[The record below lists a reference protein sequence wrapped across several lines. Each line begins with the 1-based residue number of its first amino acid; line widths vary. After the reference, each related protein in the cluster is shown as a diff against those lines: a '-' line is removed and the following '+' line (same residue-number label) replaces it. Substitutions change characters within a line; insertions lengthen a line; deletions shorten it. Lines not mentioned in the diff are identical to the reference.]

1 MILLNMTK
9 KTAVEQGVAPAVKKP
24 RAVRPSATR
33 VTSARHSKLAAFSD
47 PVVIE
52 SPVSIESPVAMNT
65 PQENPNEAIAKIAYG
80 YWEARG
86 DQGGNSADDW
96 FRAEFEYRQR
106 LAAL

>member
-33 VTSARHSKLAAFSD
+33 VTSARHSKFAASSD
-47 PVVIE
+47 PVV
-52 SPVSIESPVAMNT
+52 IESPVAMNT